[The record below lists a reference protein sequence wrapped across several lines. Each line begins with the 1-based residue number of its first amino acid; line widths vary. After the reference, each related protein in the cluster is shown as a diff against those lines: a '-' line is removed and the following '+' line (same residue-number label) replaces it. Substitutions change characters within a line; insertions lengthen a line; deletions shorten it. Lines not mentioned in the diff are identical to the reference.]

1 VGSVTTRGLTLNE
14 GERNMSSK
22 KKETNTNNLQEGD
35 HNSTRR
41 AFLRNGLLVT
51 GSIGFGI
58 RKVLAEAQQTGKPA
72 FTAATVNKLSANSSE
87 AKYREM
93 FLVEAQQDL
102 KAFVRKTFYLTSS
115 QDQVLD
121 DLTPDQVAQ
130 IQNFLKQTGEKKKR
144 VKIAV
149 TYGPPP
155 RDRQRADVFVS
166 LPAVRS
172 SAGKKDERGNKAMI
186 FKDIFAGTTVGGKMT
201 Q

>member
-1 VGSVTTRGLTLNE
+1 MN
-14 GERNMSSK
+14 SK
-22 KKETNTNNLQEGD
+22 KKETNTNNLQEGG

-41 AFLRNGLLVT
+41 AFLRDGLLAT
-51 GSIGFGI
+51 GAIGFGI
-58 RKVLAEAQQTGKPA
+58 RKVLAEARQTGKPA
-72 FTAATVNKLSANSSE
+72 FTAATVNKLSASSSE
-87 AKYREM
+87 EKYREM

-115 QDQVLD
+115 QEQVLN

-130 IQNFLKQTGEKKKR
+130 IQNFLKQTVEKKKR

-155 RDRQRADVFVS
+155 RRRRSGDIFVS

-172 SAGKKDERGNKAMI
+172 SARIEAKDEQRKGMLL
-186 FKDIFAGTTVGGKMT
+186 GTILGSIVVGTAT